1 MSAGRHA
8 TAGALMLYVSRY
20 LEATALPVF
29 IKGFLASFA
38 FVYFL

>member
-1 MSAGRHA
+1 
-8 TAGALMLYVSRY
+8 MLYAFRY
-20 LEATALPVF
+20 LEADVLPVF